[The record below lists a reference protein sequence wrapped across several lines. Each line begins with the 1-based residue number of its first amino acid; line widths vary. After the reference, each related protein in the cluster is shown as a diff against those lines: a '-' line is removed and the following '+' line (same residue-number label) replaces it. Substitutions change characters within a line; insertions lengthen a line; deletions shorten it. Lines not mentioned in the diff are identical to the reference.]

1 MPPDAPVL
9 EAPVAPP
16 SPPPAAPEAPSTP
29 PPKGHEEAFGALD
42 ALGRE
47 DGTPEPPTI
56 TPGDGRVRGPDGKF
70 AKVTDKPVD
79 KQVEKPADKPKP
91 LETLPDDI
99 DPSKLKTSELA
110 KHYHKIKAEQ
120 KEWLKQKEE
129 YERKLKTPPEWPEK
143 KTYEEKLAER
153 EKAIE
158 EHKKRVAD
166 YEQELQFTNFT
177 KSQAYKDQYEKPLT
191 QAYKAGAAKTAMLQI
206 VERKDGDENVVQ
218 AARDATP
225 ADFDVIMRIT
235 DERTAIKKAV
245 EMFGDGA
252 AVVLQHRENVF
263 EKNRLAEEAIAE
275 YRTKGAERE
284 KTLREQ
290 SEKQSK
296 EFTGMIDNFQKAAV
310 EKYPTLFKPDESDPK
325 GNELLEKGSH
335 LLQRVLKNGAPVKDG
350 ETQMTGEEY
359 AIAVAAVRNK
369 AAAFDRVAYK
379 ASALTKRVKELEKE
393 LEQFKA
399 SKPGSGSGNGR
410 AAAPPED
417 DPLALID
424 KLGRER

>member
-1 MPPDAPVL
+1 MPDAPVL
-9 EAPVAPP
+9 EPPAAPP
-16 SPPPAAPEAPSTP
+16 SPPPAAAPEAPATP

-70 AKVTDKPVD
+70 AKVTDKPAEKV
-79 KQVEKPADKPKP
+79 VEKPKPQEPAKDEDDVDK
-91 LETLPDDI
+91 LPTREVV
-99 DPSKLKTSELA
+99 KL
-110 KHYHKIKAEQ
+110 YHAIKNEKSQ
-120 KEWLKQKEE
+120 WLKEREE
-129 YERKLKTPPEWPEK
+129 FEKKLKTPTEWPEK

-206 VERKDGDENVVQ
+206 VERKDGEENVVQ

-235 DERTAIKKAV
+235 DERTAIKKSV

-399 SKPGSGSGNGR
+399 SKPGSGNGSGR